1 MNPNREHT
9 AKKLVRDYGFGL
21 YKLQKSLQRSRKDVG
36 KDTALNETESGRG
49 EVIFIVLLS
58 ASLILV
64 VGWIMG

>member
-1 MNPNREHT
+1 MRDEFNSGEIG
-9 AKKLVRDYGFGL
+9 LIGDYGFRL
-21 YKLQKSLQRSRKDVG
+21 YKLQKSPERSRRYVG
-36 KDTALNETESGRG
+36 KDTAIKETQSGRG

>member
-1 MNPNREHT
+1 M
-9 AKKLVRDYGFGL
+9 DSDSISF
-21 YKLQKSLQRSRKDVG
+21 KSLQSGSRRYVG
-36 KDTALNETESGRG
+36 KDTAIKETESGRG